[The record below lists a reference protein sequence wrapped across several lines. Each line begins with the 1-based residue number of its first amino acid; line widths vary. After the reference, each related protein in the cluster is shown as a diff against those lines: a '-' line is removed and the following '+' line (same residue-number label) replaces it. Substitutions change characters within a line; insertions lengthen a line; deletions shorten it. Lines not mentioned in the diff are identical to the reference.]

1 MIEELLLENFQA
13 HKKLRLRLGPG
24 VTTLTGPSD
33 RGKSSV
39 VRALRWLCHNE
50 PRGTGFVR
58 QGAGGARVTLTIDGR
73 KVSRSN
79 VGHNLYTLDGKEF
92 AAFGSAVPPEVAA
105 LLSIT
110 PLNFQ
115 RQHDAPLW
123 FSLGAG
129 AVSRELNA
137 VVNLALIDSTL
148 SNLASIKRDADRDVA
163 AREQELLEARR
174 DIDELRG
181 AEALAQAV
189 AAADELSVSC
199 SQKRTAC
206 AALSS
211 LATQHANHQSRLGQ
225 IQKPLLKLDKRLA
238 ELEKLSKRAQEL
250 AARAQGLAAL
260 SNEHKAASERLE
272 ALEEESARCQG
283 ELTAAL
289 AAGCPLCGK

>member
-1 MIEELLLENFQA
+1 MLEELLLEDFQA

-39 VRALRWLCHNE
+39 IRALRWLCHNE
-50 PRGTGFVR
+50 PRGSGFVR
-58 QGAGGARVTLTIDGR
+58 LGAKGARITLTVDGR

-79 VGHNLYTLDGKEF
+79 VGSNLYILDDKEF
-92 AAFGSAVPPEVAA
+92 AAFGSAVPPEISA

-148 SNLASIKRDADRDVA
+148 SNLASAKRDAERDVA
-163 AREQELLEARR
+163 TKEQELLEARR
-174 DIDELRG
+174 DIDELRD

-189 AAADELSVSC
+189 AEADELSVSC
-199 SQKRTAC
+199 SRKRTAC

-211 LATQHANHQSRLGQ
+211 LAAQHASHQNRLGQ
-225 IQKPLLKLDKRLA
+225 IQKPLLKLDRRLA

-250 AARAQGLAAL
+250 AARAQSLAAL
-260 SNEHKAASERLE
+260 LNEHKAASERLG

-289 AAGCPLCGK
+289 AAGCPLCGR